1 MPDEYNSGGCIG
13 FADLDGDGFDD
24 LIVLDQS
31 RNLHTLYQTTEGT
44 FVDFELGEVSGASQ
58 WGMCVADFDNDGHKD
73 VFSGGSYDGV
83 FVQHITAPGVS
94 TSMELEEGSMFMQA
108 CNWVDIDNDG
118 VLDVF
123 GCHDDALSRMWKGN
137 ADGTLVPAPQSMV
150 TSGTDSGTY
159 VVDQPFIDLTE
170 YAPPSIQIRITVAI
184 TERCGPTLTAMAT

>member
-1 MPDEYNSGGCIG
+1 MGVKVRLVLRCNLVGGRVTCLSFHALTVNPLKIESMTSPFRLAALLTFLANEPAQTFTNANNFFQMYNSGGCIG

-118 VLDVF
+118 CSMSLDV
-123 GCHDDALSRMWKGN
+123 M
-137 ADGTLVPAPQSMV
+137 TTP
-150 TSGTDSGTY
+150 
-159 VVDQPFIDLTE
+159 
-170 YAPPSIQIRITVAI
+170 
-184 TERCGPTLTAMAT
+184 